1 MWFWSCTQHCQWDPR
16 AMRPLFL
23 PSVLAPWGQCWTQD
37 RKIPGNPWPLQILHH
52 PASCE
57 PRCLT
62 AFSSWEK
69 NKTQKGEPRK
79 NVQIPTDMDCWTY
92 TQICDPKTIVLSK
105 NISCACGFSIQWID
119 NYRILSVW
127 GAVYI
132 QMINSQ
138 SPDAPGAGY
147 LHVLSTYQGSAGGA
161 FPPPCQKHSP
171 PSASICK
178 FEESNWLSYGSSWHL
193 PTICYA
199 LFVFI
204 YLGFIHT

>member
-1 MWFWSCTQHCQWDPR
+1 MPQNHGSTYPFDTSQVHLRW
-16 AMRPLFL
+16 
-23 PSVLAPWGQCWTQD
+23 V
-37 RKIPGNPWPLQILHH
+37 NILHCNTSGCTAIH
-52 PASCE
+52 PHKSGFC
-57 PRCLT
+57 
-62 AFSSWEK
+62 
-69 NKTQKGEPRK
+69 NRK
-79 NVQIPTDMDCWTY
+79 
-92 TQICDPKTIVLSK
+92 
-105 NISCACGFSIQWID
+105 FSIQWIH

-193 PTICYA
+193 PTKCYA